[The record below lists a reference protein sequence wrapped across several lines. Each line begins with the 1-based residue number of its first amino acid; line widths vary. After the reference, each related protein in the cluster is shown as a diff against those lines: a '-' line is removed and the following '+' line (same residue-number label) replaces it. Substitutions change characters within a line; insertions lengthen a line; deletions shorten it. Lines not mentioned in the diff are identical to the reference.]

1 VAALTAAQSTFR
13 EQQAEI
19 DRLAAERRVA
29 QEKLD
34 AARSWSEPASVPA
47 AALEQAA
54 VGAMV
59 PMAGTASGP
68 SSGDRWDPAAAASGT
83 APGGIVPPY
92 GKLSEWDLTL
102 PMVPSAFLSG
112 DPIQII
118 NAVLQIAQNS
128 YQTTQQLGKKFLQ
141 QMGILKPT
149 DTGIT
154 NGAIPVV
161 AGSKAVEHVIA
172 RAMSQRGVPYSW
184 GGGNAA
190 GASRGIDSGAGTVG
204 FDCSGLVAHVLR
216 EGGGLRVK
224 GSAADLG
231 RMSRPI
237 DTTNVQPGD
246 LVFFNT
252 LGARH
257 SHVGVYV
264 GDGRFVHA
272 SNPRTGVRIDAMSNR
287 YYAQRFEGAHSLLD

>member
-1 VAALTAAQSTFR
+1 MNKLATPLF
-13 EQQAEI
+13 QA
-19 DRLAAERRVA
+19 LAAPCPTRAAHDPKRRMG
-29 QEKLD
+29 LLTGLGWG
-34 AARSWSEPASVPA
+34 AAVLLAGCASPPARRTAPDNSEPANPA
-47 AALEQAA
+47 ASRPRPSGPYNTLRND
-54 VGAMV
+54 VAMV
-59 PMAGTASGP
+59 ALSLLDT
-68 SSGDRWDPAAAASGT
+68 
-83 APGGIVPPY
+83 PY
-92 GKLSEWDLTL
+92 
-102 PMVPSAFLSG
+102 A
-112 DPIQII
+112 
-118 NAVLQIAQNS
+118 
-128 YQTTQQLGKKFLQ
+128 
-141 QMGILKPT
+141 
-149 DTGIT
+149 
-154 NGAIPVV
+154 
-161 AGSKAVEHVIA
+161 
-172 RAMSQRGVPYSW
+172 W
-184 GGGNAA
+184 GG
-190 GASRGIDSGAGTVG
+190 RGPATG

-272 SNPRTGVRIDAMSNR
+272 SNPRTGVRIDEISNR